1 MKVTLIANIYANGK
15 VLLAENSSY
24 QAPQEAI
31 IEFMSIATKAGNYVM
46 GRKTFEMLE
55 GAFVNIKAAFQG
67 IELVI
72 LSEGGSISKE
82 FKVVA
87 HPNEAMKHLSE
98 KGFEEIIIGGGTAT
112 YNLFLEGKWVTDIYF
127 NIHPVIIGNGG
138 ILATDHKLI
147 SNFKLVGHKQVTENI
162 LQLHLTKM

>member
-1 MKVTLIANIYANGK
+1 MKVTLIANISANGK

-24 QAPQEAI
+24 QAPQAAI

-55 GAFVNIKAAFQG
+55 GEFVNIKAAFQG

-87 HPNEAMKHLSE
+87 HPNEAIKHLSE
-98 KGFEEIIIGGGTAT
+98 KGF
-112 YNLFLEGKWVTDIYF
+112 
-127 NIHPVIIGNGG
+127 
-138 ILATDHKLI
+138 
-147 SNFKLVGHKQVTENI
+147 
-162 LQLHLTKM
+162 